1 MVRGCFRRGICKT
14 GVKCSMKN
22 YDKSFTLI
30 QERFLNGEI
39 KENGLKDKKVGAL
52 IGLACLTAIQTIG
65 EIPAKVSEAIEAG
78 AEVTEIKETLYHT
91 APYIG
96 YPRVMEA
103 LTAVNSQLE
112 KMGLDPEENDQS
124 TVTADDRFDKGLSV
138 QVQIF
143 GDTIYSM
150 RENAPQE
157 TKHIQDCLSAHCFG
171 DYYTRGTLDLKM
183 RELITFVVIC
193 SIGGCEPQAKAH
205 AAANINVGNSKQ
217 LLIQAITTCLPYIG
231 YPRTLNALNCIN

>member
-1 MVRGCFRRGICKT
+1 MQ
-14 GVKCSMKN
+14 N
-22 YDKSFTLI
+22 YDTSFTLI
-30 QERFLNGEI
+30 QDRFLNGEI
-39 KENGLKDKKVGAL
+39 AENGLQDKKTRSL
-52 IGLACLTAIQTIG
+52 ISLACLTAIRTLS
-65 EIPAKVSEAIEAG
+65 EIPSKVNEAIAAG
-78 AEVTEIKETLYHT
+78 TNVTEIKETLYHT

-103 LTAVNSQLE
+103 LAVVNAELE
-112 KMGLDPEENDQS
+112 KMGIDPEESDQS
-124 TVTADDRFDKGLSV
+124 TVTADIRFDKGLAV
-138 QVQIF
+138 QAEIF
-143 GDTIYSM
+143 GKELIYSM

-171 DYYTRGTLDLKM
+171 DYYTRGTLGLKM
-183 RELITFVVIC
+183 RELITFIVIC

-205 AAANINVGNSKQ
+205 AAANLNVGNTKQ

>member
-1 MVRGCFRRGICKT
+1 M
-14 GVKCSMKN
+14 KCSMKN

-30 QERFLNGEI
+30 QDRFLNGEI
-39 KENGLKDKKVGAL
+39 EEHGLEDKKTRAL
-52 IGLACLTAIQTIG
+52 ISLACLTAIQTMS
-65 EIPAKVSEAIEAG
+65 EIPAKVNEAVAAG
-78 AEVTEIKETLYHT
+78 AEVTEIKETLYQA

-96 YPRVMEA
+96 YPRVIEA
-103 LTAVNSQLE
+103 LAAVNAQLE

-124 TVTADDRFDKGLSV
+124 TVTDDDRFDKGLAV
-138 QVQIF
+138 QVRIF
-143 GDTIYSM
+143 GDVIYSM
-150 RENAPQE
+150 RANAPQE

-205 AAANINVGNSKQ
+205 AAANISVGNTKQ

-231 YPRTLNALNCIN
+231 YPRTLNALNCISIGDLS

>member
-1 MVRGCFRRGICKT
+1 M
-14 GVKCSMKN
+14 KCSMKN
-22 YDKSFTLI
+22 YDQSFTLI
-30 QERFLNGEI
+30 QDRFLTGEI
-39 KENGLKDKKVGAL
+39 AENGLKDKKTRAL
-52 IGLACLTAIQTIG
+52 ISLACFAAISNIS
-65 EIPAKVSEAIEAG
+65 EIPEKVNEAVAAG
-78 AEVTEIKETLYHT
+78 AEVTEIKETLYKT

-96 YPRVMEA
+96 YPRVMKA
-103 LTAVNSQLE
+103 LTKVNAQLE

-124 TVTADDRFDKGLSV
+124 TVTADDRFDKGLAV
-138 QVQIF
+138 QTRIF
-143 GDTIYSM
+143 GDVINSM

-183 RELITFVVIC
+183 RELITFIVIC

-205 AAANINVGNSKQ
+205 VAANISVGNTKQ

-231 YPRTLNALNCIN
+231 YPRTLNALNYIS